1 MWNMCHDLLQLNR
14 RCKFLRQFAIWLL
27 FLETF
32 DGGALYLGGTA
43 ECNLGVGHFHEV
55 AGWSPY
61 HLSQK
66 ASNMKYETLQY
77 RSKCF
82 QTFGKLS
89 TPSLSFYTLDDYS
102 ITWRV
107 AIEQRTVYVVLCSL
121 WCWSKWRYVT
131 TRSMLDCDERKFL
144 VIASSASPTFQHLRI
159 SRKFSCN
166 DLKTPGS
173 VKKRSRDRVLIE
185 ADNKGIWWRKHL
197 FSLGN
202 TTLVEPLSSDT
213 LPILPWIKLKRC
225 CGGLLTN
232 WLDLNWLFDGSLP
245 SWWTCLAWCIW
256 SNVQQSRLSL
266 LSLAPCDSAG
276 IIWKQCYVAERSYSQ
291 VQCDEYLSLFV
302 FFIALRELHTYTL

>member
-1 MWNMCHDLLQLNR
+1 MCHDLLQLNR

-102 ITWRV
+102 IT
-107 AIEQRTVYVVLCSL
+107 
-121 WCWSKWRYVT
+121 
-131 TRSMLDCDERKFL
+131 
-144 VIASSASPTFQHLRI
+144 
-159 SRKFSCN
+159 
-166 DLKTPGS
+166 
-173 VKKRSRDRVLIE
+173 
-185 ADNKGIWWRKHL
+185 
-197 FSLGN
+197 
-202 TTLVEPLSSDT
+202 
-213 LPILPWIKLKRC
+213 
-225 CGGLLTN
+225 
-232 WLDLNWLFDGSLP
+232 
-245 SWWTCLAWCIW
+245 
-256 SNVQQSRLSL
+256 
-266 LSLAPCDSAG
+266 
-276 IIWKQCYVAERSYSQ
+276 
-291 VQCDEYLSLFV
+291 
-302 FFIALRELHTYTL
+302 